1 MSSAHATTTE
11 SKLGGNLSPSA
22 VALFLHIERAS
33 IRVDDTNRDAHREL
47 AAAGILYPV
56 STFARGPVAYFR
68 FTDFGWDRRDEIV
81 ACAKEAS

>member
-1 MSSAHATTTE
+1 MKTAS
-11 SKLGGNLSPSA
+11 LSPA
-22 VALFLHIERAS
+22 ALALFRLHIERGG

-56 STFARGPVAYFR
+56 STFARGPEAYFR
-68 FTDFGWDRRDEIV
+68 FTDFGWDRRDEIL